1 MKKTCI
7 FLLHGS
13 RRPREG
19 EIEAIISKVKLPESF
34 ATHIAYLELQEPAFS
49 NCLSV
54 CGDSDEVHILPLFVL
69 EGRHVRED
77 IPEIT
82 EELKKAAPE
91 KTFIVHP
98 HIGEWDLFSD
108 MLGAKVSTL

>member
-13 RRPREG
+13 RRPKSG
-19 EIEAIISKVKLPESF
+19 EIEAIIDKVNLPDGFS
-34 ATHIAYLELQEPAFS
+34 THIAYLELQEPAFS
-49 NCLSV
+49 DCLDV
-54 CGDSDEVHILPLFVL
+54 CGDADEIHILPLFVL

-82 EELKKAAPE
+82 EELKAKAPD
-91 KTFIVHP
+91 KTFITHP
-98 HIGEWDLFSD
+98 HIGEWDLFGA
-108 MLGAKVSTL
+108 MLSTKVREL

>member
-13 RRPREG
+13 RRPRKG
-19 EIEAIISKVKLPESF
+19 EIESIISKVNLPSYFEK
-34 ATHIAYLELQEPAFS
+34 HIAYLELQEPAFS
-49 NCLSV
+49 DCLSA
-54 CGDSDEVHILPLFVL
+54 CEDSHEVHILPLFVL

-82 EELKKAAPE
+82 EELEQKAPE
-91 KTFIVHP
+91 KKFIVHP
-98 HIGEWDLFSD
+98 HIGEWDLFSQ
-108 MLGAKVSTL
+108 MLGEKVASL